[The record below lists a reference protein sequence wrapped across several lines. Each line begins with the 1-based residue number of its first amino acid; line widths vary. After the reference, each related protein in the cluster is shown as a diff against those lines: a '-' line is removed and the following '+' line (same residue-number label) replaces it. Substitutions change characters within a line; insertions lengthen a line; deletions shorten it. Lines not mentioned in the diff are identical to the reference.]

1 MDLKRMVCASTLV
14 AGVGIAGLFGVGT
27 ASAQPGQ
34 PCGRPNAPACQPG
47 PGPQNNGPSG
57 PGPQNNGPG
66 PSPVDWQHR
75 DINQARQ
82 DHQPFQYN
90 GQQVRPER
98 AGNGDGWGF
107 WFLGQ
112 WIQL

>member
-1 MDLKRMVCASTLV
+1 MLLHANQGLV
-14 AGVGIAGLFGVGT
+14 RRTT
-27 ASAQPGQ
+27 AQV
-34 PCGRPNAPACQPG
+34 PARRTTVPV
-47 PGPQNNGPSG
+47 
-57 PGPQNNGPG
+57 